1 MIMNIHFFQEQKQ
14 QRKIATD
21 SNAQHSTANHVTAQ
35 RMCECSLV
43 IVYTLVDDGNSGS
56 PAQILPHKTVCRL

>member
-1 MIMNIHFFQEQKQ
+1 MFTGTKK

-21 SNAQHSTANHVTAQ
+21 SNAQHSTANHDTAQ

-43 IVYTLVDDGNSGS
+43 NMYTLVDDGNSGS